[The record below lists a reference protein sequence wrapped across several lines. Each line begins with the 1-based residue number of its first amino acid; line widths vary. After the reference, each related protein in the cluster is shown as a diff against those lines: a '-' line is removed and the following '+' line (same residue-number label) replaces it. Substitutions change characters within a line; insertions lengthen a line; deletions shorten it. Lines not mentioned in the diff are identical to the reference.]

1 MTYTAFT
8 TTGGTFEADTWD
20 DLVTKIGDWQG
31 ERTDTLR
38 DPVELVSVTD
48 SDGEFEIE
56 LSAEIIRSANK
67 DLAVWFENDKASVD
81 YTARSEHSTLWNNDG
96 RA

>member
-1 MTYTAFT
+1 MYSAHT
-8 TTGGTFEADTWD
+8 TQGTFEAESWD
-20 DLVTKIGDWQG
+20 DLLTHIGDWQG

-48 SDGEFEIE
+48 SDGNE
-56 LSAEIIRSANK
+56 LSAEIIREANK
-67 DLAVWFENDKASVD
+67 DLDVWFANDCEANND
-81 YTARSEHSTLWNNDG
+81 YSARSEHSTYWNNDG

>member
-1 MTYTAFT
+1 MTYSAHT
-8 TTGGTFEADTWD
+8 TQGTFEAESWD
-20 DLVTKIGDWQG
+20 DLLTHIGDWQG

-48 SDGEFEIE
+48 SDDNEV
-56 LSAEIIRSANK
+56 SAEIIRSANR
-67 DLAVWFENDKASVD
+67 DLEVWFENDKASVD
-81 YTARSEHSTLWNNDG
+81 YSAVSEHSTLWNNDG